1 MSIEL
6 LIALI
11 PALPLA
17 GFLFAVV
24 VGPRLDHVPLH
35 GHGEHDDHDDA
46 HAAGHGAHDE
56 VDDSAFR
63 AVPSEEEQAATSPH
77 AGHAD
82 DLSNAEGAAGV
93 IPDQLNDGLGQ
104 SGHVAP
110 GAERPRYRSWMV
122 PTGLVGLMWLIS
134 MVVFANVIFGGNEY
148 QVTIYEWIASGDFV
162 INISFLVDPLTAM
175 LLLVVSTV
183 GFLVHIY
190 SIGYMDG
197 DRGFWRF
204 FAYLNLFMFS
214 MLLLILGDNFLM
226 LYVGWEAVGLCSYAL
241 IGFWYKKP
249 SASGAAKKAFVVNR
263 VGDVG
268 FGLGIIM
275 IWVNLGTLSFH
286 EVFERIGTLDEGTI
300 TIIALLLFAGAVGKS
315 AQFPLHVW
323 LPDAMEGPT
332 PVSALIQ
339 AATMV
344 NAGVYMVARAN
355 PIFVEAPAAMWVVAI
370 IGV

>member
-17 GFLFAVV
+17 GFLCAVL

-35 GHGEHDDHDDA
+35 GHGDHDDHDDA
-46 HAAGHGAHDE
+46 HAAGHGVHDE

-63 AVPSEEEQAATSPH
+63 MVPSEEEQAATSPH

-93 IPDQLNDGLGQ
+93 IPAELNDGLGQ

-249 SASGAAKKAFVVNR
+249 SAAGAAKKAFVVNR

-300 TIIALLLFAGAVGKS
+300 TIIALLLFAGAVGCPTRWRARRRS
-315 AQFPLHVW
+315 AP
-323 LPDAMEGPT
+323 
-332 PVSALIQ
+332 
-339 AATMV
+339 
-344 NAGVYMVARAN
+344 
-355 PIFVEAPAAMWVVAI
+355 
-370 IGV
+370 